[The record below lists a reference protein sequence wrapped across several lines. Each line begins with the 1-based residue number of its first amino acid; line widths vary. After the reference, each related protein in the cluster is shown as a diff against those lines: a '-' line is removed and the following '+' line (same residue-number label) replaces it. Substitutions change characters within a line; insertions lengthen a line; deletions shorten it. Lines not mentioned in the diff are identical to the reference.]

1 MKKYYVTN
9 VETEVAAFEKAG
21 RVAVI
26 NNSKEDQ
33 MTDLY
38 IHGSQKCSLDMKAME
53 MVWVEI

>member
-1 MKKYYVTN
+1 MTN

-38 IHGSQKCSLDMKAME
+38 IHGSLKCSLDMKAME